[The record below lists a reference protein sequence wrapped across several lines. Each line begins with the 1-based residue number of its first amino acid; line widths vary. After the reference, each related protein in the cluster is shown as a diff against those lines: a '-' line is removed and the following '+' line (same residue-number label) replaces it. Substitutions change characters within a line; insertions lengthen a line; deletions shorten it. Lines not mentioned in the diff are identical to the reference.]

1 MNKSQ
6 SIIYGEM
13 ITVYLD
19 NGWITV
25 DDLLPIMMKGASAIT
40 GEKKEKLFTP
50 EALKRVDKE
59 SSK

>member
-1 MNKSQ
+1 MNTNQ
-6 SIIYGEM
+6 SRIYGDM
-13 ITVYLD
+13 ITYYLD

-50 EALKRVDKE
+50 EALKRVRKL
-59 SSK
+59 